1 MIIKMIFEKNLNRL
15 IRVPGVPQ
23 EPESGR
29 MKTTARK
36 KGIRAD
42 AESLLGVLIKQT
54 YYYDISVFKYLEF
67 I

>member
-1 MIIKMIFEKNLNRL
+1 MIPEKSLNRL

-36 KGIRAD
+36 KGIRTD
-42 AESLLGVLIKQT
+42 AESLLGVLIKLNKQLNSIFT
-54 YYYDISVFKYLEF
+54 SL
-67 I
+67 